1 MNSSCDVDCDC
12 VDACVSDCIVDCW
25 ADRNSGC
32 GCGDSGCG
40 CMVGWDCVV
49 VFVCSV
55 GLA

>member
-12 VDACVSDCIVDCW
+12 VDVCVSDCIVDCW